1 MSYIRL
7 FVFLEGDDDERLFDA
22 VLRPSFN
29 IQYNLVQ
36 TIKYAGLKSDKV
48 DSYLTSIKGMG
59 ANYLFLTDMD
69 QGQCVSSKKSELVG
83 RYRKLNESNIHLVI
97 REIESWYLA
106 GITNANAKKIKLAT
120 PGTTDSITKEA
131 FYGLKA
137 RRFVS
142 RIDFM
147 VELLSLF
154 SVPAAIANN
163 RSFKH
168 FMDANGLPQ
177 SQASIGDSLPL

>member
-29 IQYNLVQ
+29 IQYDLVQ

-59 ANYLFLTDMD
+59 ANYLFLRDMD
-69 QGQCVSSKKSELVG
+69 QGQCVSSKKLELVG
-83 RYRKLNESNIHLVI
+83 RYKKLDTSNIHLVI
-97 REIESWYLA
+97 REMESWYLA
-106 GITNANAKKIKLAT
+106 GITKAHARKIKLAT
-120 PGTTDSITKEA
+120 SGTTDSITKEA
-131 FYGLKA
+131 FDGLKP
-137 RRFVS
+137 RRFIS

-147 VELLSLF
+147 VELLNFF
-154 SVPAAIANN
+154 SVSAAIANN
-163 RSFKH
+163 QSFKH
-168 FMDANGLPQ
+168 FIEANGLPR
-177 SQASIGDSLPL
+177 S